1 MRRQS
6 GRVSGVSVAARMLIK
21 LGLNVDI
28 HVSDGQDAVGGDVLL
43 TATGRA
49 DALHQGWKAVQNVL
63 EWCCGVSQYMAEMTQ
78 TAERVNP
85 SVRIAC
91 TRKSIPATKA
101 LAIPAVIDGG
111 GIIHRGGTAET
122 ILLFAN
128 HRRFFADPDDWIT
141 MISRLRMEAPEKKII
156 VEADT
161 VEEALAALQGQPDVL
176 QLDKFSLSEIRR
188 LRATV
193 EERASNCLLSIAG
206 GIHRDNVSDYA
217 ATGVSLIVTS
227 SPYYAEPADIK
238 VVLQPA

>member
-1 MRRQS
+1 MES
-6 GRVSGVSVAARMLIK
+6 GTKRFGMVLWCVAVYGGNDSDSRAGESVCAHCLYP
-21 LGLNVDI
+21 
-28 HVSDGQDAVGGDVLL
+28 Q
-43 TATGRA
+43 
-49 DALHQGWKAVQNVL
+49 
-63 EWCCGVSQYMAEMTQ
+63 
-78 TAERVNP
+78 
-85 SVRIAC
+85 
-91 TRKSIPATKA
+91 SIPATKA